1 MLTGRHA
8 PLLRQV
14 TTAVSLL
21 YISDLFSNLLPM
33 CPHADMTGC
42 IALEQ
47 TATPF
52 MQWSTTN
59 AHTWASEWNAAGV
72 EVLQGVMC
80 HQPYTLPTNS
90 NRTWEEVWQSVQ
102 GHWRSVETE
111 SCVSSSIESC
121 PSHSDSET
129 LTDEALTECESTAA
143 DLASRYPMAER
154 GRCGHRQHW
163 ERMRGKRGFSY
174 FVCRACGNGW
184 RQPIKTLKNNQQ
196 TTPSKASHQHKQHVE
211 H

>member
-1 MLTGRHA
+1 MA
-8 PLLRQV
+8 
-14 TTAVSLL
+14 
-21 YISDLFSNLLPM
+21 
-33 CPHADMTGC
+33 GC

-52 MQWSTTN
+52 MQWCTTN
-59 AHTWASEWNAAGV
+59 AGAWASEWNAAGIEDSRLRV
-72 EVLQGVMC
+72 LHKHTPTAAGMLQGVMC

-90 NRTWEEVWQSVQ
+90 DRTWEEVWQSVP

-143 DLASRYPMAER
+143 DLASKYPVAER

-163 ERMRGKRGFSY
+163 EHMRGKRGFSY
-174 FVCRACGNGW
+174 FICRACGNGW